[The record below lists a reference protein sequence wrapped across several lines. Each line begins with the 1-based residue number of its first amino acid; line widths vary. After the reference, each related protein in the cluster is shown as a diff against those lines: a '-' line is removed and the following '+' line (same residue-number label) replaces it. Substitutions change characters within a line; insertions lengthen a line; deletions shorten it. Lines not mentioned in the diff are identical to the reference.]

1 MDKTKVTFIESNK
14 ALVETP
20 CGDNFIVSF
29 GSELNYAMDSQ
40 YDDIHFTEFFGSLF
54 DRFYKGDDSVIM
66 GEINR
71 QLMIHNCASI
81 FSYGRDKVKERLHL
95 GERIKQL
102 RTKKG
107 IAACQLAQEAGIDAA
122 NLCRIEKGK
131 YSPGFD
137 VLCKIAFA
145 LGMRIDFVELNS
157 SDSNGSL

>member
-1 MDKTKVTFIESNK
+1 MDKTKVSFIESNK

-20 CGDNFIVSF
+20 SGDNFTMSF
-29 GSELNYAMDSQ
+29 GSGINYAMDSQ
-40 YDDIHFTEFFGSLF
+40 CDDSHFTETLGLLF
-54 DRFYKGDDSVIM
+54 DKFYKGDDSVIM

-71 QLMIHNCASI
+71 QLMIRGYASV

-102 RTKKG
+102 RAQKG
-107 IAACQLAQEAGIDAA
+107 IAAWQLAQEAGIDAA

-157 SDSNGSL
+157 SDNNGSL